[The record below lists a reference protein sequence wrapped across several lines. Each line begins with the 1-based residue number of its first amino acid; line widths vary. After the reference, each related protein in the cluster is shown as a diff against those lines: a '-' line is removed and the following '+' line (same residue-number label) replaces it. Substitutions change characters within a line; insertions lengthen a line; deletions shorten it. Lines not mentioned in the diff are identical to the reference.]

1 MMRGALSTRFRAER
15 ALVAMAQRTVSWQG
29 PELWIVTGASRF
41 DVLLGPPLRDLP
53 AATEH
58 ALATVFR
65 SIGMQADGGG
75 TIGSQSNLL
84 VVRDGWVTSPWVP
97 SELRNSREH
106 VICITTDVLPRDEPI
121 PTQCSAELMG
131 LLAGYAQRRL
141 QQENNTGSRA
151 YSKASAPS
159 NTDETDSLEDETGG
173 WRTEEE
179 AGEEEAEGQEGEEE
193 EEEARER
200 ERVVDRQGGDV
211 LERPAITEDDEARP
225 SNNVELDEEEEEEE
239 GDEGEE
245 YFPAEEEDV
254 VEPSRHESVDLGDG
268 QLEGPPS
275 EAPTTHASHTDES
288 VVSADD
294 LVREARDAWV
304 QAKDPKRLAK
314 DSAVLRGTMRQVF
327 MSQEGTDLR
336 NLVPPSAFD
345 EENVASLMEN
355 RSNNGCTLFSKQVA
369 RGRWASQPP
378 VTIAS
383 MKEDNAAR
391 PKMKPTKR
399 GGRLKRT
406 DEGGPA
412 EIIASPEHI
421 QRLEQL
427 RARTVAARTMW
438 QTKGVLEALRLVA
451 SHGDT
456 ALSISILTTIF
467 SGNLSG
473 IGEPECALALE
484 NSRKL
489 LTPGIVPSA
498 LKPLAAVLC
507 TSKRL
512 AQDPQ
517 SDSATLTG
525 QTATSDEQTRL
536 LQEIKEIC
544 SRLDELRVDR
554 STCGASSFD
563 EQFAFGQQ
571 LVKTREESRQAWKA
585 IDPQGFASAVADVRR
600 SDGRRNW

>member
-1 MMRGALSTRFRAER
+1 
-15 ALVAMAQRTVSWQG
+15 
-29 PELWIVTGASRF
+29 
-41 DVLLGPPLRDLP
+41 
-53 AATEH
+53 
-58 ALATVFR
+58 
-65 SIGMQADGGG
+65 
-75 TIGSQSNLL
+75 
-84 VVRDGWVTSPWVP
+84 
-97 SELRNSREH
+97 
-106 VICITTDVLPRDEPI
+106 
-121 PTQCSAELMG
+121 
-131 LLAGYAQRRL
+131 
-141 QQENNTGSRA
+141 
-151 YSKASAPS
+151 
-159 NTDETDSLEDETGG
+159 
-173 WRTEEE
+173 
-179 AGEEEAEGQEGEEE
+179 
-193 EEEARER
+193 
-200 ERVVDRQGGDV
+200 
-211 LERPAITEDDEARP
+211 
-225 SNNVELDEEEEEEE
+225 
-239 GDEGEE
+239 
-245 YFPAEEEDV
+245 
-254 VEPSRHESVDLGDG
+254 
-268 QLEGPPS
+268 
-275 EAPTTHASHTDES
+275 
-288 VVSADD
+288 
-294 LVREARDAWV
+294 
-304 QAKDPKRLAK
+304 
-314 DSAVLRGTMRQVF
+314 
-327 MSQEGTDLR
+327 
-336 NLVPPSAFD
+336 
-345 EENVASLMEN
+345 
-355 RSNNGCTLFSKQVA
+355 
-369 RGRWASQPP
+369 
-378 VTIAS
+378 
-383 MKEDNAAR
+383 
-391 PKMKPTKR
+391 
-399 GGRLKRT
+399 
-406 DEGGPA
+406 
-412 EIIASPEHI
+412 
-421 QRLEQL
+421 
-427 RARTVAARTMW
+427 MW